1 MAHSLWPKRK
11 NKGLKIA
18 PFGVIFSEACLRQ
31 LLNSMSIVMI
41 VFALDVHIAACKGG
55 SMTESLFNEYV
66 DQVIRKRAGAIFNP
80 PTLLLMDHATSHK
93 VIKAKIDFCDV
104 LL

>member
-1 MAHSLWPKRK
+1 
-11 NKGLKIA
+11 
-18 PFGVIFSEACLRQ
+18 
-31 LLNSMSIVMI
+31 MSIVMI

-66 DQVIRKRAGAIFNP
+66 DQVIRKTAGAIFNP

-93 VIKAKIDFCDV
+93 VIKAKIDFCNV